1 MRVLVTPKL
10 SQNPGLGSWSQDWG
24 AWASDEQL
32 VGKKT
37 SPEGRGDLKSLSS
50 DALLGF
56 IPGGDTCRA
65 YSGSQVVLAIKNPH
79 STARRSNQ
87 SVLKEINPEYSLE

>member
-10 SQNPGLGSWSQDWG
+10 SQNPSLGSWSQDWG

-37 SPEGRGDLKSLSS
+37 SPEGRGALKSLSS

-56 IPGGDTCRA
+56 IPSGDTGGA
-65 YSGSQVVLAIKNPH
+65 YSGSQVALAIKNPR

-87 SVLKEINPEYSLE
+87 SILKDISPEYSLE